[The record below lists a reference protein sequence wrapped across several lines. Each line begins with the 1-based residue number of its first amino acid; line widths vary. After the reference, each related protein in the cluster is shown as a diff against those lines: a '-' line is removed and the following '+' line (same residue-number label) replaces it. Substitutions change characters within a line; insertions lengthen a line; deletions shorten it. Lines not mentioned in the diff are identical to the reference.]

1 MKFTL
6 SWLKEHL
13 ETDAG
18 IEVIGKTL
26 TAIGLEVEDIVDK
39 RAAMAPFKVARVI
52 SADPH
57 PDADKLRVCQVDVGD
72 GPVQVVCG
80 APNARTGMK
89 AVFAPSG
96 VTVPG
101 TGLKLKPTTIRGVES
116 NGMLVSERE
125 MGLSDEHEGIIEM
138 PQDTPIGTPF
148 AEVLSLDDP
157 VVEIAITPNRQD
169 CLGVRGIARDLAAA
183 GLGVLKPVVD
193 DAVAGGFVS
202 PVGVSLHLDGE
213 DATAC
218 PLFVGRAIRGIKNGP
233 SPDWLQ
239 RKLLAIGLRPISA
252 LVDVTNYLTF
262 DRARPLHVYDMAKL
276 SGDIHVRLSQDGETL
291 MALDGNEYA
300 LAGSECVIAD
310 DSGAV
315 GLGGVMGGEGTGCT
329 EQTSDVFV
337 EAALFDPVRTAT
349 TGRKLG
355 IESDARYRFERG
367 VDPEYTAQGIED
379 ATRLI
384 LELCGGEASE
394 LVVAGEMP
402 DWRRTVS
409 LRTGRIAGLCGIDI
423 SDEQSRDILGALG
436 FESTEKK
443 GLIEA
448 KVPSWRSDV
457 NGEAD
462 LIEEVA
468 RIYGYDKIPSVPLT
482 RPSASVAPALNG
494 RQRNVRL
501 ARRRLAE
508 QGLNEA
514 ATWSFTSSKYAA
526 LFGGV
531 PDETRLENPI
541 SSELDVMRPS
551 LLPNLLAAAKRNQ
564 DRGFDSLGLF
574 EVGSQYAGDKPEDQQ
589 TAASGLRSG
598 ERIGRHWSGPA
609 APITTFDAKSDA
621 LGLLRS
627 LRAPVAA
634 LQLTPEAPE
643 WYHPGRSGTLRL
655 GPKTTIAVFGEI
667 HPKVLREMDLRGP
680 VAAFEIYLDALPPLK
695 KKTTRP
701 ALNVSD
707 LPAVERD
714 FAFILDHDVPAQ
726 DLIAVVR
733 AADKGLIESASV
745 FDVYEGPGIP
755 EGKKSLAVSVCL
767 QPREATLTEPE
778 IESVSKQIVAA
789 ADSRLG
795 AKLRL

>member
-6 SWLKEHL
+6 SWLREHL

-18 IEVIGKTL
+18 IETIGETL
-26 TAIGLEVEDIVDK
+26 TAVGLEVEDIVDK
-39 RAAMAPFKVARVI
+39 REAMAPFRVAAVI
-52 SADPH
+52 SAEPH
-57 PDADKLRVCQVDVGD
+57 PNADRLRVCQVDTAD

-80 APNARTGMK
+80 APNARSGMK

-101 TGLKLKPTTIRGVES
+101 TGMKLKPTTIRGVES

-138 PQDTPIGTPF
+138 PEATPIGTPF
-148 AEVLSLDDP
+148 AEALGLDDP
-157 VVEIAITPNRQD
+157 VIEIAITPNRQD

-183 GLGVLKPVVD
+183 GLGKLRPVKD
-193 DAVAGGFVS
+193 DATPSSFES
-202 PVGVSLHLDGE
+202 PVSVSLRLEGE
-213 DATAC
+213 EAAC

-252 LVDVTNYLTF
+252 LVDITNYLTF

-276 SGDIHVRLSQDGETL
+276 SGDIHVRLSQSGETL

-310 DSGAV
+310 DSGAI
-315 GLGGVMGGEGTGCT
+315 GLGGVMGGENTGCT
-329 EQTSDVFV
+329 EKTSDVFV

-367 VDPEYTAQGIED
+367 VDPEYTTQGMED

-394 LVVAGEMP
+394 LVVAGEIP
-402 DWRRTVS
+402 AWNRTVT
-409 LRTGRIAGLCGIDI
+409 LRTERMAGLCGIDI
-423 SDEQSRDILGALG
+423 SDKQSRDILAALG
-436 FESTEKK
+436 FESSEKK

-457 NGEAD
+457 DGEAD
-462 LIEEVA
+462 LIEEIA

-482 RPSASVAPALNG
+482 RPSPSVTPALDG

-501 ARRRLAE
+501 ARRRLAV

-514 ATWSFTSSKYAA
+514 ATWSFTSSKYAD
-526 LFGGV
+526 LFGGA
-531 PDETRLENPI
+531 PSETRLENPI

-564 DRGFDSLGLF
+564 DRGFDSLALF

-598 ERIGRHWSGPA
+598 ERVGRHWSGPP
-609 APITTFDAKSDA
+609 APITAFDAKSDA
-621 LGLLRS
+621 ISLLQS
-627 LRAPVAA
+627 LRAPVTS
-634 LQLTPEAPE
+634 LQLAPEAPE

-680 VAAFEIYLDALPPLK
+680 VAAFEVYLDALPPLK

-701 ALNVSD
+701 ALDVSD

-714 FAFILDHDVPAQ
+714 FAFILDRGVRAQ

-733 AADKGLIESASV
+733 AADKGLIESAFV

-767 QPREATLTEPE
+767 QPREATLTEAE
-778 IESVSKQIVAA
+778 IESVSAQIIAA
-789 ADSRLG
+789 ANSHLS